1 MIWALAFAILFVVL
15 GGNSPFVVPK
25 LDNHVKEHVVDDN
38 RKHIVLDLI
47 KKSSK
52 KRKEIVKKNEKLE
65 KKLRKSFQ
73 SRETTQADF
82 DKAIDEIIA
91 NQIES
96 QELNMMVTRES
107 QKNITAEEW
116 IKIEVDVA
124 KDLEKSNKKRTKK
137 RAKQEKVFNKIED
150 RVIKNIA
157 NAEKQ
162 KLALESIER
171 LKQVYLNNYKIV
183 QDELLNKGSVMYQ
196 YRASEED
203 LKSLQDEFVK
213 LAKEFFSTTTKTHF
227 ELVELTTSDEW
238 EKIY

>member
-1 MIWALAFAILFVVL
+1 MIWALAFALLFMVL
-15 GGNSPFVVPK
+15 GGDSPFVVPK

-52 KRKEIVKKNEKLE
+52 KRKEIVKKNKKLE
-65 KKLRKSFQ
+65 KKLSKSFK

-91 NQIES
+91 NQLES

-107 QKNITAEEW
+107 QKNITQEEW
-116 IKIEVDVA
+116 IKIEADVA
-124 KDLEKSNKKRTKK
+124 KDLEKTDKKRTK
-137 RAKQEKVFNKIED
+137 RSAKQEKVFNKLED
-150 RVIKNIA
+150 RVTKNIA
-157 NAEKQ
+157 DAGKQ

-171 LKQVYLNNYKIV
+171 LKQVYLKNYKIV
-183 QDELLNKGSVMYQ
+183 QDELLNKESVMYQ
-196 YRASEED
+196 YKAPEEE
-203 LKSLQDEFVK
+203 LKSLQDEFIK

-227 ELVELTTSDEW
+227 ELVKLTTPEEW
-238 EKIY
+238 NKIY